1 MITIHNKD
9 SLEALKQMNDD
20 QFDLGIV
27 DPPYGIKAAS
37 KGKVGGG
44 NKKHPATKFTP
55 KDWDDSPPPREYFE
69 HLKRL
74 CKHVIIWGANH
85 FIDLIPNPNSSSWL
99 VWNKQTNGNFADCEL
114 AYTSHKTSVRR
125 FDYIWDGFRQQLVGN
140 LKETRIHPTQKPVA
154 LYKWILSKYAKAGD
168 TILDTHLGSGS
179 IAIAC
184 SDMGFDLTA
193 YEIDKEYYD
202 LALNR
207 LKQHQKQLRL
217 F

>member
-9 SLEALKQMNDD
+9 CLEALKQMNDN

-27 DPPYGIKAAS
+27 DPPYGIKAA
-37 KGKVGGG
+37 KRGHIGGSG
-44 NKKHPATKFTP
+44 NAKPTYFTP
-55 KDWDDSPPPREYFE
+55 KNWDDRPPPREYFE
-69 HLKRL
+69 HLKRV

-85 FIDLIPNPNSSSWL
+85 FIELIPNANSSSWL
-99 VWNKQTNGNFADCEL
+99 VWDKQINGNFADCEL
-114 AYTSHKTSVRR
+114 AYTTHKKTVRK
-125 FDYIWDGFRQQLVGN
+125 FVYMWNGFLQGCRDIY
-140 LKETRIHPTQKPVA
+140 KETRIHPTQKPVA
-154 LYKWILSKYAKAGD
+154 LYKWILDNYAKEGY

-202 LALNR
+202 LAMNR
-207 LKQHQKQLRL
+207 LREHQKQLRL